1 MGIQKDYYEVQKK
14 FFSDSNY
21 SENKFFM
28 VSAFQRSV
36 STRDKNS
43 FGGTG
48 LNRSIINF
56 SKMAQK
62 KLDEVRSY
70 VYSGN
75 DIIIFNEKILR
86 NNLLG
91 ENIAFNYENNFFKK
105 PDDSCLSNSAFNL
118 NGTAYNFMYV
128 VEGGNLNE

>member
-1 MGIQKDYYEVQKK
+1 MK
-14 FFSDSNY
+14 
-21 SENKFFM
+21 
-28 VSAFQRSV
+28 
-36 STRDKNS
+36 
-43 FGGTG
+43 
-48 LNRSIINF
+48 
-56 SKMAQK
+56 
-62 KLDEVRSY
+62 
-70 VYSGN
+70 
-75 DIIIFNEKILR
+75 KILR